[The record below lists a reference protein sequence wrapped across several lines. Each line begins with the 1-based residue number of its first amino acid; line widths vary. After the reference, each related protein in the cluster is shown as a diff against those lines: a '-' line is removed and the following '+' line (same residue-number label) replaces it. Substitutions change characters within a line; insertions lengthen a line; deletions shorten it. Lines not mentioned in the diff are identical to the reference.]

1 MFITANSWQE
11 VAPTVRAV
19 LSHFVKKA
27 ELEAAAPEPAINT
40 SRGLPVLR
48 ELTDVLGW
56 RAGPI
61 NANWGGPRPLTNTL
75 IGAGLGALL
84 GTGVGTVAE
93 WLAPEDTFNE
103 NALKRRGALLG
114 AALGAV
120 PGLYQTFDNAM
131 AGYGPWS
138 SWPQPY
144 PPPPPTPEQLGA
156 VGGGAMIP
164 INWHKDNLGQF
175 KSNKSSAALSQA
187 VVQVYKLAAEQVK
200 RAEAPL
206 WPFAPIIPVDPMQ
219 RMIMMDPM
227 TPMNIRAGASG
238 LLEAA
243 STVRGSPLVSPSDIA
258 RIAIH
263 CGAGR
268 MVGNWTGRM
277 LGVLAG
283 LTPNAQKRL
292 QDAGE
297 WAGMLRAVIPSALGF
312 GTGD

>member
-1 MFITANSWQE
+1 
-11 VAPTVRAV
+11 
-19 LSHFVKKA
+19 
-27 ELEAAAPEPAINT
+27 
-40 SRGLPVLR
+40 
-48 ELTDVLGW
+48 
-56 RAGPI
+56 
-61 NANWGGPRPLTNTL
+61 
-75 IGAGLGALL
+75 
-84 GTGVGTVAE
+84 
-93 WLAPEDTFNE
+93 
-103 NALKRRGALLG
+103 
-114 AALGAV
+114 
-120 PGLYQTFDNAM
+120 
-131 AGYGPWS
+131 
-138 SWPQPY
+138 
-144 PPPPPTPEQLGA
+144 
-156 VGGGAMIP
+156 MIP

-297 WAGMLRAVIPSALGF
+297 WAGMFSALANESAASFKNLRTQIILELLYGCGVRVSELVNLKISDLF
-312 GTGD
+312 FEENLIRVTGKGSKTRMVPMGNKLEEVLKNYLKQQPVGEFLLSRANGKPLTRQGVYAMVLVLGRKRKLKLHPHLFRHSFATHLIENGADVRTVQEMLGHANISTTQIYTQVSRTHLKSQYLKAYPRA